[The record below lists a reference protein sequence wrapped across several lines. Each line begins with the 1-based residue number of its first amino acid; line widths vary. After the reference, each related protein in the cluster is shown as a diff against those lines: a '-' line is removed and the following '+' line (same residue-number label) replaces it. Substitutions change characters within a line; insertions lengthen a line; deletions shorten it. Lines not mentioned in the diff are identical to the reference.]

1 MLLEYKEIYFMNKCV
16 RCGVVLEGGDDV
28 KTCPKCGTCYTRD
41 EKGNWTHSSDKPDEC
56 VYE

>member
-1 MLLEYKEIYFMNKCV
+1 MNKCV